1 MSKNKKK
8 TKSPQSPKNLPRVS
22 ICTPT
27 FNRRPFFKGLIAC
40 ILAQKYPKD
49 LIEWIIVDDGTDKI
63 GDLVSDIPFV
73 KYISVE
79 ERMPL
84 GKKRNFMHQQC
95 SFKENDAIIVYM
107 DDDDYYPPDRISH
120 SVDKLVNSNA
130 LCAGASEL
138 YIWFNTLNK
147 MYKFG
152 PYGPNHATAGTFAFK
167 RKLLESSEYEDS
179 AVLAEEKHFLKNYT
193 VPFIQLDP
201 LKTILVFSHEQ
212 NTFDKRRLI
221 DPNNPYCKESAL
233 KVNHFVKS
241 EEMRNFYMKEL
252 NELIQNYEEGD
263 IKNKP
268 EVLEEIKRRDEM
280 REQMARQNQ
289 PMQVTINNPDGT
301 KRILN
306 QNEIVEALKFKTEEV
321 NKLRDELDKKN
332 KYINLLIDKLRDV
345 NKKNES
351 ISS

>member
-1 MSKNKKK
+1 MTKKK
-8 TKSPQSPKNLPRVS
+8 TKTKPLPRVS

-40 ILAQKYPKD
+40 VLEQKYPKE

-73 KYISVE
+73 KYISVD

-95 SFKENDAIIVYM
+95 EFKEDGAIIVYM
-107 DDDDYYPPDRISH
+107 DDDDYYPPERVSH
-120 SVDKLVNSNA
+120 AVDKLIHSNA
-130 LCAGASEL
+130 LCSGASEL

-167 RKLLESSEYEDS
+167 RELLKSSEYEDS

-193 VPFIQLDP
+193 VPFIQLEP
-201 LKTILVFSHEQ
+201 IKTILVFSHEQ

-221 DPNNPYCKESAL
+221 DDNNPYCKESAL

-241 EEMRNFYMKEL
+241 EEMRNFYMKDL
-252 NELIQNYEEGD
+252 NQLIDSYEPGD

-268 EVLEEIKRRDEM
+268 DVLEEIKRRDEL

-289 PMQVTINNPDGT
+289 QVQVTMNNPDGT
-301 KRILN
+301 KRTLTH
-306 QNEIVEALKFKTEEV
+306 NEIVEALKFKTDEV
-321 NKLRDELDKKN
+321 TKLREELNKKN
-332 KYINLLIDKLRDV
+332 VYVNMLIDKLRSC
-345 NKKNES
+345 NERIKELES
-351 ISS
+351 HSLS